1 MRNIQNKLVLYWSN
15 NNKIYH
21 LISELPKFCYN
32 FEKQVKEG
40 FLPNVGSYY
49 LSSYVYDI
57 NDFLSN
63 NNNICFKIKTPYKK
77 DDELMLKDL
86 YLLLTAS
93 SLLILEAIDEK
104 AKNKCM
110 LRYVGELCKIEK
122 LVDLVRDDQNL
133 EEYDCF
139 KIDWNSNINY
149 GYNKVI
155 CVSKEEKE
163 KRDIYDLILARRDI
177 IINNFKLI
185 EKNENME
192 VDEYKLIIET
202 KKKLIEKEPNEIVY
216 DEINKCYSK
225 IVEILSN
232 YEDEDFQ
239 KYLKELHQFIEDYE
253 NKFLKNKK

>member
-1 MRNIQNKLVLYWSN
+1 MRNIQNKLVLYWSKT
-15 NNKIYH
+15 NKIYDI
-21 LISELPKFCYN
+21 ISELPIFCYN

-40 FLPNVGSYY
+40 FLPNLGNYY

-63 NNNICFKIKTPYKK
+63 NNNICFKIKTPIKE
-77 DDELMLKDL
+77 DDELILKEL

-93 SLLILEAIDEK
+93 SLLILEAVDEK
-104 AKNKCM
+104 AKNKCI
-110 LRYVGELCKIEK
+110 LSYVGELFKVDK
-122 LVDLVRDDQNL
+122 LVDLVIDDQIL

-139 KIDWNSNINY
+139 KIDWKSFVKS
-149 GYNKVI
+149 GYNEVI
-155 CVSKEEKE
+155 CISKEQKE
-163 KRDIYDLILARRDI
+163 KKDIYDLILARRDI
-177 IINNFKLI
+177 LINNFKLI

-192 VDEYKLIIET
+192 VEDYKLIIEI
-202 KKKLIEKEPNEIVY
+202 KKKLIEKEPNEIIY

-232 YEDEDFQ
+232 YEDESFQ
-239 KYLKELHQFIEDYE
+239 KYLNELHKFIEDYE

>member
-1 MRNIQNKLVLYWSN
+1 MRNIQNKLVLYWSKV
-15 NNKIYH
+15 NKIYD
-21 LISELPKFCYN
+21 LISEIPTFCYN

-40 FLPNVGSYY
+40 FLPNLGNYY

-77 DDELMLKDL
+77 EDELILKDL
-86 YLLLTAS
+86 FLLLTAS
-93 SLLILEAIDEK
+93 SLLILESIDEK
-104 AKNKCM
+104 AKNKCIIN
-110 LRYVGELCKIEK
+110 YVGELFKVEK
-122 LVDLVRDDQNL
+122 LVDLVRDDQIL

-139 KIDWNSNINY
+139 KIDWKNNINS

-155 CVSKEEKE
+155 CVLKENKE
-163 KRDIYDLILARRDI
+163 KNEIYDLILARRDI

-185 EKNENME
+185 EKNDNLE
-192 VDEYKLIIET
+192 VEDYKLIIGI

-239 KYLKELHQFIEDYE
+239 KYLKELHKFIEDYE
-253 NKFLKNKK
+253 NKFLKDKK

>member
-1 MRNIQNKLVLYWSN
+1 MRNIQNKLLLYWSRT
-15 NNKIYH
+15 NKVYD
-21 LISELPKFCYN
+21 LICELPKFCDN

-40 FLPNVGSYY
+40 FLPNLGNYY
-49 LSSYVYDI
+49 LSSYAYDI

-77 DDELMLKDL
+77 DDELLLKDL
-86 YLLLTAS
+86 YLLLTTS
-93 SLLILEAIDEK
+93 SLLILESIDEK
-104 AKNKCM
+104 SKNKCV
-110 LRYVGELCKIEK
+110 LRYIGQLSNIEK

-139 KIDWNSNINY
+139 KIDWISHINS

-155 CVSKEEKE
+155 CVLKEEKE
-163 KRDIYDLILARRDI
+163 KKDIYDLILARRDI

-185 EKNENME
+185 EKNENLE
-192 VDEYKLIIET
+192 VEDYKLIIGI
-202 KKKLIEKEPNEIVY
+202 KKKLIENEPNEIVY

-232 YEDEDFQ
+232 YEDENFQ
-239 KYLKELHQFIEDYE
+239 KYLNELHKFIEDYE

>member
-1 MRNIQNKLVLYWSN
+1 MRNIQNKLVLYWSKD
-15 NNKIYH
+15 NKIYD
-21 LISELPKFCYN
+21 LISELPIFCYN

-40 FLPNVGSYY
+40 FLPNIGNYY

-63 NNNICFKIKTPYKK
+63 NNNICYKIKTPYKK
-77 DDELMLKDL
+77 DNESILKDL

-93 SLLILEAIDEK
+93 SLLILESIDEK
-104 AKNKCM
+104 AKNKCV
-110 LRYVGELCKIEK
+110 LSYVGELFKVEK

-139 KIDWNSNINY
+139 KIDWKNNIKSV
-149 GYNKVI
+149 YNKVI

-163 KRDIYDLILARRDI
+163 KKDIYDLILARRDI

-185 EKNENME
+185 ENENLE
-192 VDEYKLIIET
+192 VEDYKLIIGI
-202 KKKLIEKEPNEIVY
+202 KKKLIEKEPNEIIY

-239 KYLKELHQFIEDYE
+239 KYLNELHKFIEDYE